1 MSSHTSF
8 LFVYLQKLFLV
19 DGNSHIHMIKSR
31 WVLRVWKLNI
41 TNGYLGN
48 KKIGDHAKLGRIYI
62 IPSYSEDWP
71 AFATDLDEL
80 RKLQE
85 SFEDVSISHIPRSRN
100 GRADALAKNAR
111 SRGYFFS
118 HINQTQ
124 TDGDALRR
132 IDSPALQLI

>member
-1 MSSHTSF
+1 MRFETDCMD
-8 LFVYLQKLFLV
+8 LMEMTA
-19 DGNSHIHMIKSR
+19 NPM
-31 WVLRVWKLNI
+31 
-41 TNGYLGN
+41 
-48 KKIGDHAKLGRIYI
+48 
-62 IPSYSEDWP
+62 DWP

-100 GRADALAKNAR
+100 GRAYALAKNAR

-124 TDGDALRR
+124 ADGDALRR